1 MTTHAAT
8 TGDNDSPPSSGPN
21 PENEGGG
28 QSGDGRELT
37 AQVGAN
43 LRRLRLRRG
52 LSLERLAR
60 SSGVSRAMLGQIELG
75 QSTPTISLLWK
86 IARALGVTFSAL
98 ITSPGAAAPQVLR
111 KRDAKLL
118 TSQDRTFTSRAL
130 FPVDQPRRVEF
141 YQLELA
147 AGGEE
152 QAPPH
157 APGTVENLVV
167 AAGTV
172 EIAVD
177 GARHELQAGDAIL
190 FQADRDHAYRN
201 PGTTKALMY
210 LVMTYSE
217 DVGG

>member
-1 MTTHAAT
+1 MSA
-8 TGDNDSPPSSGPN
+8 DSVVGGETEAPSSPGSSGD
-21 PENEGGG
+21 EAIRGGA
-28 QSGDGRELT
+28 GDGRELT

-43 LRRLRLRRG
+43 LRRLRIRRG

-60 SSGVSRAMLGQIELG
+60 RSGVSRAMLGQIELG

-86 IARALGVTFSAL
+86 VARALGVTFSAL
-98 ITSPGAAAPQVLR
+98 ITAPGDNVPQVLR
-111 KRDAKLL
+111 KREAKVL

-130 FPVDQPRRVEF
+130 FPVDQSRKVEF

-157 APGTVENLVV
+157 APGTMENLVV
-167 AAGTV
+167 ASGTV
-172 EIAVD
+172 EIGVD
-177 GARHELQAGDAIL
+177 GATHVLDSGDAIL
-190 FQADRDHAYRN
+190 FQADREHSYRN
-201 PGTTKALMY
+201 PGKTPALMY

-217 DVGG
+217 DVG

>member
-1 MTTHAAT
+1 MSSDAAA
-8 TGDNDSPPSSGPN
+8 GGHSEALAPPGIGTPEEGRSSA
-21 PENEGGG
+21 
-28 QSGDGRELT
+28 GDGRALT

-43 LRRLRLRRG
+43 LRKLRVRRG

-60 SSGVSRAMLGQIELG
+60 RSAVSRAMLGQIELG
-75 QSTPTISLLWK
+75 QSTSTISLLWK
-86 IARALGVTFSAL
+86 VARALGVTFSAL
-98 ITSPGAAAPQVLR
+98 ITSPGDTVPLVLR
-111 KRDAKLL
+111 QRDAKVL

-130 FPVDQPRRVEF
+130 FPVNQPRRVEF

-157 APGTVENLVV
+157 APGTTENLVV
-167 AAGTV
+167 AAGLV

-177 GARHELQAGDAIL
+177 GTRHQLHTGDAIL

-201 PGTTKALMY
+201 PGTTTASMY

-217 DVGG
+217 DVG